1 MAFRWRKSFTLF
13 PGFRVNLGKSGI
25 STSLGPHGASVNV
38 GPNGSHVNVGLPGTG
53 LSQRV
58 KIGGTG
64 GMVSPQAFDKSHEA
78 VKPPRFPWFSKGVAI
93 LLLLAWGCIWAYQQP
108 NKPGEKPFELRALL
122 ISLAVFVGGAAL
134 WQWIRYRAH
143 LESVADGSYGQPS
156 FLSRLFSGPAV
167 FTGEKGGR
175 YTIGNKGQKVYKK
188 R

>member
-1 MAFRWRKSFTLF
+1 MAFRWRKSFALF
-13 PGFRVNLGKSGI
+13 PGLRVNLGKSGI
-25 STSLGPHGASVNV
+25 STSLGPRGASVNV

-58 KIGGTG
+58 KIGGSNYL
-64 GMVSPQAFDKSHEA
+64 VSPQAFDEPHKA
-78 VKPPRFPWFSKGVAI
+78 VKPPRFPWCSKGVTI
-93 LLLLAWGCIWAYQQP
+93 LLLLAWLVIWAYQQP
-108 NKPGEKPFELRALL
+108 NKPGEKPLELRALL
-122 ISLAVFVGGAAL
+122 ISLAIFVGGAVL

-156 FLSRLFSGPAV
+156 FLSRLFSRPAV